1 MMAAAEIKLKLHI
14 EERDLVLEIEL
25 LDQDGWFVDGAEARI
40 SAVDIGVAAGLI
52 VKTDGA
58 MPNSWPMHSP
68 VLPKEKE

>member
-1 MMAAAEIKLKLHI
+1 MVANQIKLHADF
-14 EERDLVLEIEL
+14 EEGDLVLRADL
-25 LDQDGWFVDGAEARI
+25 LQNGYFLSDDEVRI